1 MSGTSTAT
9 PLAKRAQEYFEN
21 LQRRLVVALET
32 MDGGARFR
40 ADRWERAEGGGGLT
54 QILSGGALFEKA
66 GVNTSAVW
74 GDFDAAALSKLGGS
88 QRRFFAAG
96 VSLVLHPDNPMVPT
110 VHANFRYL
118 ERGDDAWFGGGSDLT
133 PYYPYKEDVAHFH
146 RTWRDVC
153 DRFDPAYYPRF
164 KRWCDEY
171 FYLPH
176 RKEARGVGGIFFDD
190 LRGDPEETFAF
201 VRACGDTFMDA
212 YAPIASR
219 RRGESYGE
227 RERLFQAYRRGRYVE
242 FNLLYDRGTS
252 FGLATHGR
260 TESILM
266 SLPPLARWD
275 YGWQPEAGSR
285 EEQAMTFFQPHEWLV

>member
-96 VSLVLHPDNPMVPT
+96 MSLVLHPLNPMVPT

-153 DRFDPAYYPRF
+153 ARFDPAYYPRF

-190 LRGDPEETFAF
+190 LVTPFLGLYRDNNLRPDSSVEKLASLKPVFGVKAGDATMTAGNSTPLTD
-201 VRACGDTFMDA
+201 G
-212 YAPIASR
+212 ASV
-219 RRGESYGE
+219 S
-227 RERLFQAYRRGRYVE
+227 L
-242 FNLLYDRGTS
+242 
-252 FGLATHGR
+252 LATGEWAAAHGI
-260 TESILM
+260 E
-266 SLPPLARWD
+266 PLAYYVD
-275 YGWQPEAGSR
+275 AETA
-285 EEQAMTFFQPHEWLV
+285 AA